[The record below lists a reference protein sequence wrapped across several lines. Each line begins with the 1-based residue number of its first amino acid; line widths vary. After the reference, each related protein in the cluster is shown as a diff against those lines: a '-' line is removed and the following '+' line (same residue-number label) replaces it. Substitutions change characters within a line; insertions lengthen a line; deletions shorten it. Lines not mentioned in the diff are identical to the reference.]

1 MNQTLNLRGGDDA
14 VLLGHGLCG
23 NPLELMHLAK
33 RLQQAGYTVRVP
45 FIPGY
50 GVSGR
55 LSRIRPHRDWL
66 ATFEREFEDLR
77 GKYRTVSVGGLCIGA
92 TLALSLASQRAAG
105 DIAALL
111 LVSTTLFYDGW
122 NIPITRKFLP
132 LAYLPGIRHWYR
144 HRETTPYGIKN
155 PRLREWV
162 AEQMGSTG
170 ISAAGASHLPMTAIY
185 EAQRLIWKARR
196 ALPAVKAP
204 TLILHAVEDD
214 VAGPRSPRHV
224 LAHIGTRDVELRW
237 FHDSYHMLTIDN
249 EKEDV
254 ARAAIEFLDIR
265 TGNALIKESA

>member
-1 MNQTLNLRGGDDA
+1 MDYNLNLPGGEDA

-23 NPLELMHLAK
+23 NALELTHLAK
-33 RLQQAGYTVRVP
+33 RLQQAGYSVRVP

-55 LSRIRPHRDWL
+55 LARIRSHRDWL
-66 ATFEREFEDLR
+66 ASFEREFDDLR
-77 GKYRTVSVGGLCIGA
+77 GKHRSVSVGGLCIGA
-92 TLALSLASQRAAG
+92 TLALALAARRAR

-111 LVSTTLFYDGW
+111 LISTTLYYDGW
-122 NIPITRKFLP
+122 NIPVTRKFLP

-170 ISAAGASHLPMTAIY
+170 VSAAGAAHLPMTAVY

-196 ALPAVKAP
+196 ALRQVTTP
-204 TLILHAVEDD
+204 TLIMHAVEDD

-224 LAHIGTRDVELRW
+224 LAHIASEDVELRW

-254 ARAAIEFLDIR
+254 ARAAIDFLHLR
-265 TGNALIKESA
+265 TENALNKEAA

>member
-1 MNQTLNLRGGDDA
+1 MDYTLNLPGGEDA

-23 NPLELMHLAK
+23 NPLELAHLAK

-55 LSRIRPHRDWL
+55 LPHIRPYRDWL
-66 ATFEREFEDLR
+66 AAFEQEFDELR
-77 GKYRTVSVGGLCIGA
+77 GKHRTVSVGGLCIGA
-92 TLALSLASQRAAG
+92 TLALALAAKRAK
-105 DIAALL
+105 DIDALL
-111 LVSTTLFYDGW
+111 LISTTLFYDGW
-122 NIPITRKFLP
+122 NIPITRKLLP
-132 LAYLPGIRHWYR
+132 LGYLPGIRHWYR

-155 PRLREWV
+155 QRLREWI

-170 ISAAGASHLPMTAIY
+170 VSAAGASHLPMTAIY
-185 EAQRLIWKARR
+185 EAQRLIWKVRR
-196 ALPAVKAP
+196 SLRQVTSP

-224 LAHIGTRDVELRW
+224 LAHVATRDVELRW

-254 ARAAIEFLDIR
+254 AHAAIEFLNPR
-265 TGNALIKESA
+265 TGIAQNKEAA